1 MGWRRYFLVLIG
13 GALLAGTAQAVERR
27 TSAVEPGKFYFGV
40 KGGLMMP
47 DTNALADVINV
58 GVNLGYNFPKMNLPL
73 NGTVA
78 AEGEVTLSAMP
89 GDVLGGGDWDLQ
101 TIGGYGVFR
110 AGDAFYFKGKAGLAH
125 QRLNVELAGV
135 DASDTDTNISV
146 GAGLG
151 MRIQDSRMEVEYT
164 WFNDIN
170 FISVG
175 YLF

>member
-1 MGWRRYFLVLIG
+1 MGWRRFFLLLIG
-13 GALLAGTAQAVERR
+13 GTLLAGAAQAVERR
-27 TSAVEPGKFYFGV
+27 TSAIEPGKFYFGA

-47 DTNALADVINV
+47 DGGPLDDVINV
-58 GVNLGYNFPKMNLPL
+58 GINFGYNFPDRNLPL

-78 AEGEVTLSAMP
+78 AEGEVTLSALQ

-110 AGDAFYFKGKAGLAH
+110 TGDAFYFKGKAGLAH

-135 DASDTDTNISV
+135 EASDTDTDISV

-151 MRIQDSRMEVEYT
+151 VRIQESRVEVEYT

-170 FISVG
+170 FVSVG